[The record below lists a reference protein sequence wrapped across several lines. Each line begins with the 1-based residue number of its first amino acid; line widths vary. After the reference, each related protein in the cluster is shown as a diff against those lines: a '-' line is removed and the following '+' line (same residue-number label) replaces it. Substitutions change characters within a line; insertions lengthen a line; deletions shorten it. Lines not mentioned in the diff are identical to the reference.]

1 MMMVGGGGDSWHYL
15 VVGSSL
21 LILDLGWRY
30 ACGRHSFH
38 YDSFQEVN
46 RR

>member
-1 MMMVGGGGDSWHYL
+1 MMMVRGGDSWCYL

-21 LILDLGWRY
+21 LIIVLGWIY
-30 ACGRHSFH
+30 VCVRHSFH